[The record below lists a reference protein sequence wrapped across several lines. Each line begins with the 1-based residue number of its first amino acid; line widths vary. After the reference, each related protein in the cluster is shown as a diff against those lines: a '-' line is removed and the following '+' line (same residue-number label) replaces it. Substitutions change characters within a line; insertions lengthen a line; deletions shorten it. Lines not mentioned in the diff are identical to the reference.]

1 MYYKVNSY
9 QNVYYIV
16 LTALKKR
23 QFFKAVFVVAK
34 FTNLL
39 VEIIIAHIMLPVKYY
54 AHKILLFV
62 INYKKGVR
70 ELGTLDKICALLKDK
85 GIKQKE
91 LTDYLGV
98 TRNNFSNW
106 KSGSNSSYMKYL
118 PQIAEFL
125 GVPIGYLTDEQGK
138 DEDVI
143 KFAIF
148 GTNDVSDEDLQQVK
162 EFAKYIL
169 NSKKSN
175 LK

>member
-1 MYYKVNSY
+1 MRTLNK
-9 QNVYYIV
+9 IV
-16 LTALKKR
+16 AILKER
-23 QFFKAVFVVAK
+23 
-34 FTNLL
+34 N
-39 VEIIIAHIMLPVKYY
+39 
-54 AHKILLFV
+54 
-62 INYKKGVR
+62 
-70 ELGTLDKICALLKDK
+70 
-85 GIKQKE
+85 IKQKE
-91 LTDYLGV
+91 LTDYLNISKNV
-98 TRNNFSNW
+98 FTDW
-106 KSGSNSSYMKYL
+106 KSGKCSSYQKYL

-125 GVPIGYLTDEQGK
+125 GVPIGYLTDEQGT